1 MRKKLYY
8 FHYVVNKTGRLI
20 FFSHPT
26 MPGPARVL
34 MVRRQRREQDDYRPQ
49 MPAAAVTLHHH
60 LSHSETDSFLGRG
73 HVKKHRRMTL
83 WAAS

>member
-49 MPAAAVTLHHH
+49 MPAATVGRMWTLWYR
-60 LSHSETDSFLGRG
+60 L
-73 HVKKHRRMTL
+73 HRREL
-83 WAAS
+83 AI

>member
-8 FHYVVNKTGRLI
+8 FHYVINKTGRLI

-49 MPAAAVTLHHH
+49 MPAATV
-60 LSHSETDSFLGRG
+60 GR
-73 HVKKHRRMTL
+73 KWALWYWLHRREL
-83 WAAS
+83 AL